1 MARRAALTRERV
13 LAAAAAVADRGGL
26 GALSMRSVGKEL
38 GVEAMS
44 LYHHV
49 RNKDDL
55 LDGLADWAFAEIEP
69 VDVDRPW
76 RAAMAA
82 RAAAVRRV
90 TSAHPWTLGMLESRR
105 APGLRVLEHH
115 DSVLGCLRRSGF
127 SVRLAAHA
135 FSVLDAYVYGF
146 VLTEVNLPLQ
156 PTDDAEEVIAGMV
169 SAIADYPHMAEF
181 VEVVVAG
188 QDYTYGDEFEY
199 GLELILDQLETRL
212 LSAREERGD

>member
-1 MARRAALTRERV
+1 MVRRTALTRDRV
-13 LAAAAAVADRGGL
+13 LEAACVVADRGGL
-26 GALSMRSVGKEL
+26 HALSMRSVAKEL

-76 RAAMAA
+76 REAMTD
-82 RAAAVRRV
+82 RAHASRRV
-90 TSAHPWTLGMLESRR
+90 TAAHPWTLGMLESRR
-105 APGLRVLEHH
+105 TPGRRVLEYH

-127 SVRLAAHA
+127 PIRLAGHA
-135 FSVLDAYVYGF
+135 FSVLDAYVFGF

-156 PTDDAEEVIAGMV
+156 PADDIDEVIEDM
-169 SAIADYPHMAEF
+169 AIPLTEYPYMAEF
-181 VEVVVAG
+181 IGEVVGAG
-188 QDYTYGDEFEY
+188 DYMYGDEFDI
-199 GLELILDQLETRL
+199 GLGMILDQLEVRL
-212 LSAREERGD
+212 AQARIG